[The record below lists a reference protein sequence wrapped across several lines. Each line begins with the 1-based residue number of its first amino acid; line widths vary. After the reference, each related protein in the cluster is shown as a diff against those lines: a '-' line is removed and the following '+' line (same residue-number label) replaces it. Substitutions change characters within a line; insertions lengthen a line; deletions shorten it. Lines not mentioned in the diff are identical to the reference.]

1 MSLNVD
7 RTGIEGWKD
16 LCFVYM
22 TGDDL
27 DEGETLEGLVNPPE
41 RVVENEDGTTTRYI
55 DANPTPWGFHGDDKA
70 TIYKVNAVT
79 YCIEFGCMMV
89 GIDKITDKNW
99 KEFWTRLHMMELSS
113 GSLLRG
119 DNLFISIESV
129 RAHIG
134 LVTNASRMSKAEF
147 KKNVARILR
156 DKAEREL
163 RQLLDEEGG

>member
-7 RTGIEGWKD
+7 RTGIEGWKS

-22 TGDDL
+22 TEENL
-27 DEGETLEGLVNPPE
+27 SEGETLEGLVNPPE

-55 DANPTPWGFHGDDKA
+55 DANPTPWGFHGDDKK
-70 TIYKVNAVT
+70 TIYKLNAVT

-99 KEFWTRLHMMELSS
+99 KECWTRLHMMEWVN
-113 GSLLRG
+113 GPLLQG
-119 DNLFISIESV
+119 DMFISMQSV
-129 RAHIG
+129 RNHIG

-147 KKNVARILR
+147 RKNVARILR
-156 DKAEREL
+156 EKAEREL